1 MNCAGE
7 IEIFHDTTCA
17 GRFCLDTFRPPLA
30 DDPLPPHT
38 GSEFLPVRLL
48 MPLPAGRSCVASVF
62 ASAKLLS
69 GERAGRL
76 GLTACSER
84 AAPLT
89 SLRSDSLLFGLRR
102 ALRALAAPLG
112 APPLGLPTLKGGA
125 CTLLPAGSLIS
136 PGGVVEL
143 DMCGLS
149 ALSGVF
155 VCAPIPPRFWRLVCA
170 ISRT

>member
-76 GLTACSER
+76 GLTLAPSEPHR
-84 AAPLT
+84 L
-89 SLRSDSLLFGLRR
+89 
-102 ALRALAAPLG
+102 
-112 APPLGLPTLKGGA
+112 
-125 CTLLPAGSLIS
+125 
-136 PGGVVEL
+136 
-143 DMCGLS
+143 
-149 ALSGVF
+149 
-155 VCAPIPPRFWRLVCA
+155 PRFARILSYLASGGRFARLRLHSVHHRSA
-170 ISRT
+170 FPR